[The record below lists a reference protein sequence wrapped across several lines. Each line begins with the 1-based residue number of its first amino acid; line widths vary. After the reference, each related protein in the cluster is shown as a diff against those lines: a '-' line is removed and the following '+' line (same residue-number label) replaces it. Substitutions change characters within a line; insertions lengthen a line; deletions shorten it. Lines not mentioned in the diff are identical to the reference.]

1 MNNNTK
7 RKRGRPA
14 GSTSFIRV
22 RLVDLVGHLGSNGN
36 VVVSKKWLED
46 IGFSAEPPPI
56 EILYPVKERSEDRI
70 NFNIID

>member
-56 EILYPVKERSEDRI
+56 EILYPVKDPVDNKIQFSVE
-70 NFNIID
+70 

>member
-22 RLVDLVGHLGSNGN
+22 KLTDLVGHLGSNGN

-56 EILYPVKERSEDRI
+56 EILYPVKDPVDNKIQFSVE
-70 NFNIID
+70 

>member
-22 RLVDLVGHLGSNGN
+22 RLVDLVGHLGSKGN

-46 IGFSAEPPPI
+46 IGFSSEKYCAQLKSVQRI
-56 EILYPVKERSEDRI
+56 ELIST
-70 NFNIID
+70 

>member
-36 VVVSKKWLED
+36 VVVSKKW
-46 IGFSAEPPPI
+46 
-56 EILYPVKERSEDRI
+56 
-70 NFNIID
+70 

>member
-22 RLVDLVGHLGSNGN
+22 KLTDLVGHLGSNGN

-46 IGFSAEPPPI
+46 IGFNAEPPPI
-56 EILYPVKERSEDRI
+56 EILRPVKDPVDNKIQFTVE
-70 NFNIID
+70 